1 MLKNYFKVAI
11 RNFFRQSGFSLINVL
26 GLASGMAICMLILT
40 LINSQN
46 DYDQFHEKKDRI
58 FRIICDRTSDHDASF
73 ATVPHP
79 LFDELIGKEAVVEN
93 GLRIRDWFGGDAVY
107 GEKTNSIGGLY
118 AEASLFEI
126 FDFTLEYGDEK
137 TALSAPYSIVLTPE
151 AVALFGMPENP
162 IGEVLEFKDLGAFTV
177 KGVIKVPE
185 GKTHIDYGQV
195 IASYASVRPLEQ
207 AEKIPAN
214 IDDWKGTDD
223 TFIYLLLNKTGA
235 ARQLNAKLKNISD
248 RVYADE
254 ENYRLDFKLQAL
266 DAVAPVK
273 MLHNDLFFT
282 IPEVALVFLSI
293 LAIIVLLTAFFNYT
307 NLSVAR
313 GLGRAVEVGV
323 RKVIGARRSQVFLQF
338 TCEAIVVALVSLV
351 LALGL
356 LEVLIFPAFEQLSF
370 ARYLA
375 LKLELNNELY
385 LKFFAF
391 SLVVGFVAGLLPAT
405 YLSAFQPVQ
414 VMKKLKNIKVFGRL
428 GWRKALIV
436 VQFVIAL
443 IFLITITILFDQTQ
457 YMLAKDMGFD
467 QENLINMRLSGNE
480 LSKVKASMS
489 TIPGVKSISGT
500 SIIPATGSNHGIYFK
515 QIESAEV
522 KEANRLWVDDQFID
536 TWGLELVAGR
546 NFLPISDSLNR
557 GIIINEKAV
566 EFLGWKSNQE
576 AIGQPLLLDVNS
588 ESGGYEASIIGVIKD
603 FHYLTLDK
611 GIGSLFLVNDPGALY
626 YANIKIQTDDIRGTL
641 ADIEAAWKKLDPVH
655 GVSYI
660 FMDEELGEQL
670 SIFYDLFKI
679 LGFLA
684 AIAIFITCLGFL
696 GIAAYSVEIRTKEI
710 GIRKILGAGLNRII
724 WILSKGLL
732 YPLLIAIVVAIPL
745 AFVVNNL
752 WLNQFAFRVQFSLFN
767 MGLGILFMGLISAL
781 ILLSQ
786 SYRIA
791 RQNPVESLRVE

>member
-1 MLKNYFKVAI
+1 
-11 RNFFRQSGFSLINVL
+11 
-26 GLASGMAICMLILT
+26 
-40 LINSQN
+40 
-46 DYDQFHEKKDRI
+46 
-58 FRIICDRTSDHDASF
+58 
-73 ATVPHP
+73 
-79 LFDELIGKEAVVEN
+79 
-93 GLRIRDWFGGDAVY
+93 
-107 GEKTNSIGGLY
+107 
-118 AEASLFEI
+118 
-126 FDFTLEYGDEK
+126 
-137 TALSAPYSIVLTPE
+137 
-151 AVALFGMPENP
+151 
-162 IGEVLEFKDLGAFTV
+162 
-177 KGVIKVPE
+177 
-185 GKTHIDYGQV
+185 
-195 IASYASVRPLEQ
+195 LEQ
-207 AEKIPAN
+207 AGKINPN
-214 IDDWKGTDD
+214 TDSWKGTDD
-223 TFIYLLLNKTGA
+223 TYIYLLLNNRNA
-235 ARQLNAKLKNISD
+235 ARQLQPTLDRISD

-266 DAVAPVK
+266 DAVAPSK

-323 RKVIGARRSQVFLQF
+323 RKVIGARRSQVFMQF

-356 LEVLIFPAFEQLSF
+356 LEALIFPAFEQLSF
-370 ARYLA
+370 ARYLDLT
-375 LKLELNNELY
+375 LKLDTELY
-385 LKFFAF
+385 LTFFAF

-443 IFLITITILFDQTQ
+443 IFLISITILFDQTQ

-480 LSKVKASMS
+480 LSTVKANMAN
-489 TIPGVKSISGT
+489 IPGVKNISGT

-515 QIESAEV
+515 QPESAEV

-536 TWGLELVAGR
+536 NWGLELLAGR

-557 GIIINEKAV
+557 GIIINEEAV
-566 EFLGWKSNQE
+566 QFLGWDSNEE
-576 AIGQPLLLDVNS
+576 AIGQPLLLDANS
-588 ESGGYEASIIGVIKD
+588 ETGGYEVSIIGVIKD

-611 GIGSLFLVNDPGALY
+611 AIGSLFLVNDPTALH

-641 ADIEAAWKKLDPVH
+641 ADIEAAWKKIDPVH

-679 LGFLA
+679 LGFLTS
-684 AIAIFITCLGFL
+684 IAIFITCLGFL

-710 GIRKILGAGLNRII
+710 GIRKILGAELNRII

-732 YPLLIAIVVAIPL
+732 YPLIIAIVVAVPL